1 MNKTIEAAD
10 LSALI
15 MKSEDFLGL
24 TNSLDVYCPFEAL
37 SVARMEIRHSNFLA
51 DIVDPTRPHGF
62 DDACTRALLET
73 LLGSAGE
80 PELLLRLHLSD
91 LGGIE
96 VMREWRNIDL
106 LLRLPKTATSPEIVF
121 AIELKV
127 EAGESTGQ
135 LDRYRKI
142 VEETW
147 PAARHFFFF
156 LTVKQDASSAKEW
169 IDVGFADLLENLD
182 VVVRKEIGHSTA
194 RIMLVSY
201 IQMLRRRYLE
211 EPVLDELAQ
220 KIWAQHKNALE
231 FLLARKPN
239 PAQDLLK
246 ALTDAEA
253 LEVMNRHLK
262 EGGSGLTID
271 VDSIRSNW
279 VYFAIPNW
287 DRMEVMHKGE
297 GWTPTNRIL
306 LLEVLAGEDG
316 ATVKIAIGP
325 GQAEARQAIYG
336 ALESVELEGFK
347 KARSLAN
354 RYTTMFSIPLL
365 SKRQVEKIISDGL
378 DQDTVDTIRMKLA
391 ALFARSIP
399 ALDESLNRYDF
410 EAPSK

>member
-73 LLGSAGE
+73 LLASAGE

-96 VMREWRNIDL
+96 VMREWRHIDL

-156 LTVKQDASSAKEW
+156 LTVRQDASSAKEW

-182 VVVRKEIGHSTA
+182 VVVRKEIGHPTA
-194 RIMLVSY
+194 RIMLASY

-211 EPVLDELAQ
+211 DPVLDELAQ

-253 LEVMNRHLK
+253 LEVMNAHLK
-262 EGGSGLTID
+262 EVGGGLTID

-279 VYFAIPNW
+279 VYLAIPNW
-287 DRMEVMHKGE
+287 DRMEAMHKGE

-306 LLEVLAGEDG
+306 LIEVLAGEDG

-347 KARSLAN
+347 KARSLTN
-354 RYTTMFSIPLL
+354 RYTTMFSISLL
-365 SKRQVEKIISDGL
+365 GKRQVEKIISDGL
-378 DQDTVDTIRMKLA
+378 DQDTVNTIRMKLA
-391 ALFARSIP
+391 ALFARSLP
-399 ALDESLNRYDF
+399 ALDEALNRYDF
-410 EAPSK
+410 EAPST